1 MVGRWEIF
9 ELNGPW
15 ISGNMVELNG
25 ELSIAMFDYK
35 RVNENWKLGLQSAKT
50 VLDHQNGECLMI
62 FDHSKW

>member
-15 ISGNMVELNG
+15 ISGSMVELNG

-35 RVNENWKLGLQSAKT
+35 RVNENRKLGLQSAKT
-50 VLDHQNGECLMI
+50 VL
-62 FDHSKW
+62 